1 MKDVYDYL
9 RRMGMAIF
17 LCPVSV
23 GFWLAFGMSG
33 FRPGQFMHFLG
44 EQAQNYAA
52 MDASGQGAYLFQVGL
67 GWAVLAFVFML
78 ISFVVLPPR
87 FGYVLRKEDGKAV
100 VAVVE

>member
-1 MKDVYDYL
+1 MKDIYDYL
-9 RRMGMAIF
+9 RRMVMAIF

-23 GFWLAFGMSG
+23 AFWLAFGMSG
-33 FRPGQFMHFLG
+33 FAPGRFMHFLG
-44 EQAQNYAA
+44 ALSQRYAA
-52 MDASGQGAYLFQVGL
+52 MDAAGQGAFLSQVLF

-87 FGYVLRKEDGKAV
+87 FGYVLRKRDGKAV